1 MLFLF
6 NKTVVELDAPETHL
20 LKHWKRI
27 GCGDPATLLASDAVD
42 FSIMVVN
49 DVIND
54 GHELEPETIGDLAA
68 LLVTKTGANAVLF
81 TGANEARLNVL
92 PEIVLQGIKAELTG
106 DVAADVNSLWPE
118 VA

>member
-6 NKTVVELDAPETHL
+6 NRTVVDLETPEAHL
-20 LKHWKRI
+20 SKHWKRI
-27 GCGDPATLLASDAVD
+27 GCGDPSSLLASDAVD

-54 GHELEPETIGDLAA
+54 GLELEVETMQDLAA
-68 LLVTKTGANAVLF
+68 LLITKTGANAVLF
-81 TGANEARLNVL
+81 TGTNSARLNIL
-92 PEIVLQGIKAELTG
+92 PELVLERLQSEIE
-106 DVAADVNSLWPE
+106 ADVEGLWSE